1 VELEEEEL
9 GPLPSGRHGF
19 SREQVAAHQR
29 ERMIAGLAAA
39 VAERGYNAVTIG
51 HITKEARVSRRAFYQ
66 HFDGKEACF
75 LAAFDVVVSHL
86 GELVRAA
93 TESEPDWP
101 RRVVAGLRSGLEF
114 FDTEPELARLCLVE
128 SVNAGPTVAERF
140 QEAIAGIASLL
151 AEGRS
156 ERANPRPLPV
166 STEESLVGAL
176 VSMASRSIASGQ
188 PERLA
193 DLLPDFVEFVLMPYL
208 GPEEAHCLAATAPA
222 AG

>member
-29 ERMIAGLAAA
+29 ERLIAGLAAA
-39 VAERGYNAVTIG
+39 VAKLGYNAVTIG
-51 HITKEARVSRRAFYQ
+51 HITKEARVSRRVFYQ

-75 LAAFDVVVSHL
+75 LAAFDVVVAHL
-86 GELVRAA
+86 GDLVREA
-93 TESEPDWP
+93 TEPEPDWP
-101 RRVVAGLRSGLEF
+101 HQAVAGLRCGLEF
-114 FDTEPELARLCLVE
+114 FAAEPDLARLCMVE
-128 SVNAGPTVAERF
+128 SVNAGPAVAERF

-151 AEGRS
+151 AAGRS
-156 ERANPRPLPV
+156 ERDNPRPLPP

-176 VSMASRSIASGQ
+176 VSMASRSVASGQ
-188 PERLA
+188 PERLV

-208 GPEEAHCLAATAPA
+208 GPEGAHRLAVESSSAR
-222 AG
+222 